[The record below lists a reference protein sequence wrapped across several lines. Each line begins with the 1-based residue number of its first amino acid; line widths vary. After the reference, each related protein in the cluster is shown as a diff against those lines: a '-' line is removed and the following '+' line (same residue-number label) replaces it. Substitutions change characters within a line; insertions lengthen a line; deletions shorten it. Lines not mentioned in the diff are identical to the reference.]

1 MNCTT
6 GVVHVDTS
14 LFSSNVLV
22 DSAVFNRMLASGFPG
37 DRTSRV
43 PLEIVVKKRSFY
55 VGCEERKL
63 DASLKNCF
71 VFPSYL
77 ANYCGVLDN
86 DLIRSRVV
94 LNLPIA
100 TKVFVSPDSVDD
112 CEVIEKNAMMLEE
125 FLHLQLFVV
134 APGIPV
140 KLFFN
145 GMKALVK
152 INEIETKEGTSLTSG
167 SALLGSGTQVLI
179 SVMQRTTEEKPSEEQ
194 SAPQWAILRSIPR
207 RNGDCDSSSM
217 IVELEPT
224 TASQRHWK
232 EGCTLNVLDL
242 KTLLQLKEPEVNED
256 FLLGNGVSLEVVF
269 SKDVPINCCRSPFS
283 EPTNLWLSPP
293 TKRVLSTANPFF
305 FSSNDDW
312 KIRQLPSWK
321 DVCEVHGETP
331 QALLRSL
338 RFTFQSQSE
347 ISNGNVLV
355 FGGKG
360 YGKSAMVAVTLQQ
373 LENIHVVRVDCTTQ
387 KEFLETLRK
396 SMQEAILCAP
406 SVVFLDNFD
415 VIAPSQKE
423 GNVPAMSDGTTALL
437 QGMLKNFSTTS
448 SLVPKGVI
456 SIVATCLC
464 RDSLN
469 ERFRSASFFPVN
481 LVISPL
487 IRLTRQCLLKQ
498 CIPSASKEEICKI
511 SGLLENYTS
520 FDISRFS
527 ARLLNSMNANENI
540 VDRAQSI
547 SSFFTPLAHSGINF
561 LKGKKVSWESIGGLK
576 KAKQLLY
583 ETLVL
588 PLRHPEIFSKLPLK
602 IRSGLLLYGPSGCG
616 KTFIVESLVNAENL
630 NCLVVNGPEV
640 FGKYIGESEQ
650 KIRDV
655 FERAQ
660 AASPCIVFFD
670 EFDSVAPQ
678 RGLDNSG
685 VTDRVVNQLLCY
697 LDGVESRKDVFV
709 VAASSRP
716 DLIDAALLRPGR
728 LDVAV
733 ACPIPSSSERRE
745 ILVNLLQNVSTSL
758 TEKDVQELVNMTPNW
773 TPADLAAM
781 VSSANTAACQKVFAA
796 LPSCGSF
803 TTNSSSE
810 SAYVIA
816 NISSSTSIDKLKDNL
831 KVLTSDHTDSSTVLA
846 RMEITMND
854 FQDALKSTRPS
865 LSQKD
870 IQNFER
876 IEALFSKGQSVV
888 PKNSNTK
895 LTTK

>member
-1 MNCTT
+1 MSYTT

-22 DSAVFNRMLASGFPG
+22 DSAVFSRLLASGFSG
-37 DRTSRV
+37 ESNSRV

-55 VGCEERKL
+55 VGCEKRNL
-63 DASLKNCF
+63 DATSKNYF

-86 DLIRSRVV
+86 DLIRARVL

-100 TKVFVSPDSVDD
+100 TKVFVSPNSVDE
-112 CEVIEKNAMMLEE
+112 CEVVEKNAMMLEE
-125 FLHLQLFVV
+125 CLHLQLFVV
-134 APGIPV
+134 SPGMPV

-145 GMKALVK
+145 GVKALVK
-152 INEIETKEGTSLTSG
+152 INEVESKEGTPLTSG
-167 SALLGSGTQVLI
+167 GALLGSGTQVLI
-179 SVMQRTTEEKPSEEQ
+179 SVMQRTAEKKPSEEQ
-194 SAPQWAILRSIPR
+194 SAPQWAIMRSIPR
-207 RNGDCDSSSM
+207 RNGDCDCPSM

-232 EGCTLNVLDL
+232 EGSTLNVLDL

-256 FLLGNGVSLEVVF
+256 FLLGNGVSLEVAF
-269 SKDVPINCCRSPFS
+269 SKDVPPNCCRSPFS

-293 TKRVLSTANPFF
+293 TKRILSTANVNF
-305 FSSNDDW
+305 FSSNDDC
-312 KIRQLPSWK
+312 KVSQQPSWK
-321 DVCEVHGETP
+321 EVCEVHGETP

-338 RFTFQSQSE
+338 RFSFQSQSE
-347 ISNGNVLV
+347 ICNGNVLV

-360 YGKSAMVAVTLQQ
+360 YGKSTMVAVTLQQ
-373 LENIHVVRVDCTTQ
+373 LDNIHVVRVDCTTQ

-423 GNVPAMSDGTTALL
+423 GNVPAMSDGTIALL
-437 QGMLKNFSTTS
+437 QGMLRNFSTTF

-487 IRLTRQCLLKQ
+487 VRLTRQCLLKQ
-498 CIPSASKEEICKI
+498 CIPSASKEEISKI

-520 FDISRFS
+520 YDISHFS
-527 ARLLNSMNANENI
+527 ARLLNSMNANKNI
-540 VDRAQSI
+540 VDQAQTI
-547 SSFFTPLAHSGINF
+547 SLFFTPLAHSGINF

-576 KAKQLLY
+576 KAKKLLY

-602 IRSGLLLYGPSGCG
+602 IRSGILLYGPSGCG

-733 ACPIPSSSERRE
+733 ACPIPSSSERKE
-745 ILVNLLQNVSTSL
+745 ILCNLLQNVSTSL
-758 TEKDVQELVNMTPNW
+758 TEKDVQELVDLTPNW

-781 VSSANTAACQKVFAA
+781 VSSANTAACQKVFTA

-803 TTNSSSE
+803 AANSSTE
-810 SAYVIA
+810 SAYFIA
-816 NISSSTSIDKLKDNL
+816 DIASSTSVDKIKDNL
-831 KVLTSDHTDSSTVLA
+831 KVLTSDLTDSSEAIA
-846 RMEITMND
+846 RIEITMD
-854 FQDALKSTRPS
+854 DLQGALQSTRPS

-870 IQNFER
+870 IRSFER